1 MYDVLIKNGTILDGT
16 GKKAKYTADIGIAG
30 GVIVSIGSLGDAQA
44 KKIIDAS
51 GLFVA
56 PGFIDVLSHSDTY
69 LTLLTNPLQ
78 ESLVSQGI
86 TTIIGGNCGYSL
98 APLVS
103 GAMMDSQKRW
113 GNTAQINIDWLRMAE
128 FLDRIEGK
136 KLNVNFGTLTGY
148 NTVVKGVVHSE
159 HVELTVQQN
168 EIVAFLVDQAQFEGS
183 FGVSLGLQYLRH
195 TNSFESNL
203 DHIFSI
209 LKKHNK
215 IATVHLQDESDR
227 FLDALSSILHT
238 AKEHDV
244 ALHISHL
251 KVMGRHHWSNFKE
264 AILLIE
270 KAYNEGMRVSF
281 DIFPYASSGLE
292 LYFLLPHWAKDGG
305 HDDIMKRLA
314 NSIERKQIIKDITAR
329 NFEYDKMIVASNA
342 PDTVFIGKTIS
353 EIARNL
359 GVSPEEAVVELLLGS
374 QLSVIVFAHVLDE
387 ANVQMAVAHPLSVIA
402 SSGAGY
408 SAAQL
413 DQTGLP
419 HPRSFGAF
427 PRFLKKYV
435 REKHLL
441 SWEQAI
447 AKITGDPARIFGIR
461 NKGKIQTDFAGDIV
475 IFNPQLI
482 ADVATFQNPYQYSK
496 GIHTVLTNGVMTFQD
511 GKVLPAF
518 PGTVLYGF

>member
-1 MYDVLIKNGTILDGT
+1 MYDVLIKNGTILDCS
-16 GKKAKYTADIGIAG
+16 GKKEKYTADIGISG
-30 GVIVSIGSLGDAQA
+30 GIIVSIGSLGGAQA
-44 KKIIDAS
+44 KKIIDAT

-56 PGFIDVLSHSDTY
+56 PGFIDILSHSDTY

-113 GNTAQINIDWLRMAE
+113 GNTAQINIDWLRMGE
-128 FLDRIEGK
+128 FLDRMKEK

-148 NTVVKGVVHSE
+148 NTVVKGVAHGE
-159 HVELTVQQN
+159 HVELTAQQN
-168 EIVAFLVDQAQFEGS
+168 EIAAFLVDQAQFEGS
-183 FGVSLGLQYLRH
+183 FGVSLGLPYLRH
-195 TNSFESNL
+195 SDNFTSGL
-203 DHIFSI
+203 DQVFSI

-215 IATVHLQDESDR
+215 IATVHLRDESDR
-227 FLDALSSILHT
+227 FLDALSSMLHT

-244 ALHISHL
+244 TLHISHL
-251 KVMGRHHWSNFKE
+251 KVMGSHHWQNFKE

-270 KAYNEGMRVSF
+270 KAYADGMRVSF

-292 LYFLLPHWAKDGG
+292 LYFLLPHWAKEGT

-314 NSIERKQIIKDITAR
+314 HSAERKQIVKDIAAQH
-329 NFEYDKMIVASNA
+329 FEYDKMIVASNA
-342 PDTVFIGKTIS
+342 PDTVFVGKTIS
-353 EIARNL
+353 EVARNL

-374 QLSVIVFAHVLDE
+374 QLSVIVFAHLLDE
-387 ANVQMAVAHPLSVIA
+387 ANVQMAVAHPLCVIA

-408 SAAQL
+408 SAEQH
-413 DQTGLP
+413 DVTGLP

-427 PRFLKKYV
+427 PRFLKKYA

-447 AKITGDPARIFGIR
+447 AKITGNPARIFDIRKRGQIR
-461 NKGKIQTDFAGDIV
+461 NDFSGDIV
-475 IFNPQLI
+475 IFDPERI
-482 ADVATFQNPYQYSK
+482 ADAATFQNPYQYSK
-496 GIHTVLTNGVMTFQD
+496 GIHTVLTNGVVTFQN
-511 GKVLPAF
+511 GKVIPGF
-518 PGTVLYGF
+518 SGTVLYGS